1 MSPEQVQQRPLD
13 GRSDLFSLGVLLYEC
28 LTGRRPFDARTSIET
43 IVNILD
49 LDPPA
54 VSSLAPGLTWQHDE
68 ICRRLLAKEPD
79 DRFQSADEVVG
90 ALRVLVGDSRTEPV
104 PAPAWW
110 MRCAAWLRR
119 RRRTALAIAAAGV
132 LATVAIVWTRP
143 SVPQPPPE
151 AEVWY
156 QRGTRAIRQGSYVT
170 ASRALEHAVLLYPDY
185 FQAHARLAEASAE
198 LDDPLGASDRLLRV
212 ANLVPD
218 EGRLPVAERLRLQAL
233 RFLVLRQLEE
243 SIGLYEQLAKHLP
256 EDPGVW
262 MDLGRAQEAAGLSA
276 DARTSYQRA
285 IEQDGQHAV
294 AYLRL
299 GYVEGLEYRRDAALR
314 AFAEAE
320 RLYVAASDIEGETEV
335 LLRRGAMLDAFTE
348 LKEARADLERALAL
362 SRATD
367 ITYQRVR
374 AILALSSVTAS
385 EGNFGEAER
394 LASAAIEDARA
405 AGLDAIAA
413 DGLIELAATLA
424 QADRLDDADR
434 EVTRAMRLAD
444 QRRAQRAAARARVQF
459 AVIREAQRRPK
470 EALAVLDEVLP
481 YLRANR
487 YRRFEFYAQLTAARA
502 YKQLDSLDEARRA
515 SAEVLA
521 VAEALRDD
529 GQIAFALSDLANVLT
544 SLGAYPEATRL
555 RERAEAIVRR
565 QGDQATLPFHLA
577 NRAELLILL
586 NRLDEAGRV
595 LTELEAGIQAGRD
608 SYVGRTRRAAYL
620 RTLAGVVNLR
630 CDDALRS
637 AARVGNT
644 TSASDSTGLLATA
657 LVAFCEA
664 RTGRRVA
671 TSPATSVSAAPGVTR
686 ERQYWRAAAALERRE
701 YGAALKEAAHGLELL
716 GDTPNDEL
724 RWRLATVG
732 SVAAT
737 HLGDEAR
744 RTELAALAHRATQS
758 LAAGWPAEYESY
770 AQRPDLARL
779 RGLATDGATRP

>member
-1 MSPEQVQQRPLD
+1 
-13 GRSDLFSLGVLLYEC
+13 VL
-28 LTGRRPFDARTSIET
+28 TT
-43 IVNILD
+43 
-49 LDPPA
+49 
-54 VSSLAPGLTWQHDE
+54 
-68 ICRRLLAKEPD
+68 
-79 DRFQSADEVVG
+79 
-90 ALRVLVGDSRTEPV
+90 
-104 PAPAWW
+104 
-110 MRCAAWLRR
+110 
-119 RRRTALAIAAAGV
+119 AAAGL
-132 LATVAIVWTRP
+132 LATVAVVWMRP
-143 SVPQPPPE
+143 GVPQPPPE
-151 AEVWY
+151 AEAWY

-170 ASRALEHAVLLYPDY
+170 ATRALERAVLLYPDY

-198 LDDPLGASDRLLRV
+198 LDDPSGASDRLLLV

-218 EGRLPVAERLRLQAL
+218 EGRLPTAERLRLQAL
-233 RFLVLRQLEE
+233 RFLVLRQLDE
-243 SIGLYEQLAKHLP
+243 SIAIYEQLARRSP

-285 IEQDGQHAV
+285 IEQDREHAV

-314 AFAEAE
+314 AFAEGQ
-320 RLYVAASDIEGETEV
+320 RLYAAASDIEGETEV
-335 LLRRGAMLDAFTE
+335 LLRRGAMHDAFTE
-348 LKEARADLERALAL
+348 VKEARADLERALTL
-362 SRATD
+362 SKASD

-385 EGNFGEAER
+385 EGDFAEAER

-424 QADRLDDADR
+424 QAERLDDAER

-459 AVIREAQRRPK
+459 AVIREKQHRPK

-487 YRRFEFYAQLTAARA
+487 YRRFEFYAQLAAARA
-502 YKQLDSLDEARRA
+502 YDQLDELDEARRA

-529 GQIAFALSDLANVLT
+529 GQIAFALSNLANVLT

-565 QGDQATLPFHLA
+565 QGDQAALPFHLA
-577 NRAELLILL
+577 NRGELLILL

-595 LTELEAGIQAGRD
+595 LTELEAGIQAGLD
-608 SYVGRTRRAAYL
+608 SYVGRARRAAYL
-620 RTLAGVVNLR
+620 RTLAGAVDLR

-637 AARVGNT
+637 SAGVGT
-644 TSASDSTGLLATA
+644 PTSASDSTGLLATA

-671 TSPATSVSAAPGVTR
+671 ASPAAFVSASPGVTR
-686 ERQYWRAAAALERRE
+686 ERQYWVAAATLERSDYRT
-701 YGAALKEAAHGLELL
+701 ALKEATRGLELL
-716 GDTPNDEL
+716 GDAPNDEL
-724 RWRLATVG
+724 RWRLATVAL
-732 SVAAT
+732 VAARNGGDAT
-737 HLGDEAR
+737 RLGDMTALSQQAERA
-744 RTELAALAHRATQS
+744 LAATWQS
-758 LAAGWPAEYESY
+758 EFDGFVR
-770 AQRPDLARL
+770 RPDLARL
-779 RGLATDGATRP
+779 KAMAAGG